1 MSQFDQFMAS
11 ISTQESGGN
20 YSVVNSIG
28 AVGKY
33 QVMKANIPGWSKQV
47 LGYSISWQ
55 KFRDTPSLQE
65 KIVKGILKGYYD
77 KWGMRGAAAAW
88 YAGPGNHDLDMSTRS
103 QSGGPSIKSYVDSVV
118 GRVSGGSTY
127 SGTGVGGDPVVPKL
141 SEKEL
146 AEQYGFTS
154 GFLNA
159 NPDIKKLFKSMVSQG
174 WSKDMFQAKLRDSK
188 WWKTHSDKERQ
199 YLTQMFTDPA
209 TAKQSLSQAS
219 ITANQL
225 AQALGVKSTSF
236 TKKKIQ
242 EAAYNIVAKG
252 WNEGQL
258 RYFLGQYVYFD
269 GGQMEGQGADTVNEL
284 RAYAYSMGVT
294 FSGKWYADNARK
306 VLRGIATI
314 SDYKNDMLNQA
325 KASFPQYA
333 KQLDG
338 GQTVADIASPYMQS
352 MSQILEL
359 PAGSINLFDSTIKKA
374 LQYKNKNTL
383 QTEAKPL
390 WQFEND
396 LRGDPRWKQTKNAQ
410 DSLMQVGHQ
419 VLADF
424 GFKY

>member
-1 MSQFDQFMAS
+1 MAS

-209 TAKQSLSQAS
+209 TAKQSLSRLRSQR
-219 ITANQL
+219 
-225 AQALGVKSTSF
+225 TSWPRPW
-236 TKKKIQ
+236 
-242 EAAYNIVAKG
+242 VS
-252 WNEGQL
+252 
-258 RYFLGQYVYFD
+258 RV
-269 GGQMEGQGADTVNEL
+269 
-284 RAYAYSMGVT
+284 R
-294 FSGKWYADNARK
+294 
-306 VLRGIATI
+306 
-314 SDYKNDMLNQA
+314 
-325 KASFPQYA
+325 
-333 KQLDG
+333 
-338 GQTVADIASPYMQS
+338 ASPRRRS
-352 MSQILEL
+352 RR
-359 PAGSINLFDSTIKKA
+359 
-374 LQYKNKNTL
+374 
-383 QTEAKPL
+383 
-390 WQFEND
+390 
-396 LRGDPRWKQTKNAQ
+396 LRTT
-410 DSLMQVGHQ
+410 S
-419 VLADF
+419 
-424 GFKY
+424 